1 MMRFLWKIIQKQ
13 LFVELDDAETK
24 MMALIRDNKEIAIDQ
39 LTYKMGTTPSE
50 TASVLLGLEF
60 KGLIRSLPGK
70 KYVLT

>member
-1 MMRFLWKIIQKQ
+1 
-13 LFVELDDAETK
+13 